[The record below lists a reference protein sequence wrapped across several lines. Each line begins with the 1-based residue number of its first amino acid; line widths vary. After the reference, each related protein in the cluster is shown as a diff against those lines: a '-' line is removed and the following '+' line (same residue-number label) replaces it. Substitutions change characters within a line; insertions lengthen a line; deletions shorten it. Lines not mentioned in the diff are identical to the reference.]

1 MFHKEEENQKAE
13 VLLVVLVE
21 LQSPKLE
28 GLDSQT
34 AHIQT
39 PEQLVVLLPQQGP
52 ESLAG

>member
-1 MFHKEEENQKAE
+1 MFHKKEENQKAE
-13 VLLVVLVE
+13 VLLVV

-34 AHIQT
+34 ARIQT
-39 PEQLVVLLPQQGP
+39 PEQLVVPLPHQGP